1 MPPRTGFASKAA
13 KKATPPNHP
22 RPFTTSGGAGGVDGR
37 HLRDFIRDRRDAV
50 RRANEDLRNVDADD
64 SFASS
69 AKSTA
74 PWRELKANAAADL
87 GAILGELAP
96 PADLL
101 DFPEEPTEASVAS
114 AAGAKANDRRRAVDG
129 GGAGTSRSE
138 RVYDGDGARANG
150 AQKMDDLTSFSPG
163 EGERKLTSFSPGEG
177 KTTADPLWMRA
188 AFHRERSEEFTP
200 LTGHPPS
207 KGSTPRRV
215 LHGFPKSV
223 TPPAPPPEE
232 CEFTHALPSNLR
244 AKELSESERDPRRE
258 SESESESET
267 ESDDESPSWVVRA
280 TACDTP
286 IEPAEPSVRD
296 SLETGSAPAA
306 ENSRPSGPSPRI
318 WAEGDDVSDSEHEV
332 DASETEMGDAMCAG
346 GDERERGIGSGT
358 NLFRDSLAGMDS
370 IPGGQGVAS
379 SVAEI
384 ASSVEKALNS
394 METFQRIEQKVM
406 GESQPV
412 SRPSR
417 KFGDGIVSGRRISP
431 AKLARES
438 GEGEDGEATS
448 PTSPLPQVSTRR
460 ASPLEMERERRRE
473 RERAERDEK
482 ERREAEE
489 TEARLERELAEL
501 PTRKT
506 TVDDLDESTDDARY
520 DDVDEDEAAA
530 AADAIPDDMPPPRA
544 HTPEPDEDEEP
555 EDAYHRTPSAAAGY
569 HPWHHAPATD
579 PYHHQQVYRAA
590 ARKHHAAVGSGY
602 GVAADV
608 KQARLARVAS
618 APAGARRPSPSEKV
632 FKVAEKPL
640 KCQGS
645 YVAAA
650 EEAEARKRRE
660 SARRAA
666 LEAEAEAA
674 RREAAQAQMGRRA
687 QSADTQYVP
696 VFQPPGGSPQ
706 YHIHPGYHSP
716 PGYDAYGQQ
725 QQQQHVQQ
733 QHVQQYTDPHMQWHP
748 DPRQYQQQAAAQMHP
763 AHHPRPH
770 HHHQQ
775 QHWQQYPPQPLHHLH
790 HTAITPQPQPATTP
804 RKEGPK
810 RVTPQGRRA
819 PSGSGRRY
827 AETAPPKPRV
837 KFADTKE
844 GRAVRELLG
853 KSSAGA
859 GGERYVNRVKSST
872 GSPTSLSLEE
882 AKLLASLKR
891 LDAHCLAVPVDN
903 MRGSA
908 LDNGYHD
915 SPYVDP
921 GMGGRRSVE
930 EAALMASLARL
941 DTQLGGLGPPEREM
955 REIEERNARVGR
967 DVSVARR
974 HRVMPHAA
982 PPAVF
987 GTPPTVHY
995 GVSHLNPPPV
1005 PQYEPSPVG
1014 AGGAGNANRRRF
1026 EYQPPPLPPPTRRWR
1041 PPNREAGDVVKD
1053 HWGAPPPKVESA
1065 RRGRVRTAVGF
1076 TLPKVQTR
1084 HQEHSQGRIHGG
1096 RVSDYFY

>member
-1 MPPRTGFASKAA
+1 M
-13 KKATPPNHP
+13 
-22 RPFTTSGGAGGVDGR
+22 
-37 HLRDFIRDRRDAV
+37 
-50 RRANEDLRNVDADD
+50 
-64 SFASS
+64 
-69 AKSTA
+69 
-74 PWRELKANAAADL
+74 
-87 GAILGELAP
+87 
-96 PADLL
+96 
-101 DFPEEPTEASVAS
+101 
-114 AAGAKANDRRRAVDG
+114 
-129 GGAGTSRSE
+129 
-138 RVYDGDGARANG
+138 
-150 AQKMDDLTSFSPG
+150 
-163 EGERKLTSFSPGEG
+163 
-177 KTTADPLWMRA
+177 
-188 AFHRERSEEFTP
+188 
-200 LTGHPPS
+200 
-207 KGSTPRRV
+207 
-215 LHGFPKSV
+215 
-223 TPPAPPPEE
+223 
-232 CEFTHALPSNLR
+232 
-244 AKELSESERDPRRE
+244 
-258 SESESESET
+258 
-267 ESDDESPSWVVRA
+267 
-280 TACDTP
+280 
-286 IEPAEPSVRD
+286 
-296 SLETGSAPAA
+296 
-306 ENSRPSGPSPRI
+306 
-318 WAEGDDVSDSEHEV
+318 
-332 DASETEMGDAMCAG
+332 DASETEMDDAMCAG

-569 HPWHHAPATD
+569 HPRHHAPATD

-1014 AGGAGNANRRRF
+1014 AGARGNANRRRF

>member
-1 MPPRTGFASKAA
+1 M
-13 KKATPPNHP
+13 
-22 RPFTTSGGAGGVDGR
+22 
-37 HLRDFIRDRRDAV
+37 
-50 RRANEDLRNVDADD
+50 RRANEDLRNVDSPDD

-114 AAGAKANDRRRAVDG
+114 AAKAKANDRRRAVDAAN
-129 GGAGTSRSE
+129 AGTSRSE
-138 RVYDGDGARANG
+138 RVHDGDGA
-150 AQKMDDLTSFSPG
+150 QKLDGGQKLDELTSFSPG

-232 CEFTHALPSNLR
+232 CEFTHALSSNPPP
-244 AKELSESERDPRRE
+244 AESSESERVPERE
-258 SESESESET
+258 SESES
-267 ESDDESPSWVVRA
+267 ESDDESPSWVIRA

-296 SLETGSAPAA
+296 SLETGSAPVA

-332 DASETEMGDAMCAG
+332 DASETENDDAMNAG
-346 GDERERGIGSGT
+346 GDERERGRMGSGT
-358 NLFRDSLAGMDS
+358 NLFRDSLAGMD
-370 IPGGQGVAS
+370 IPGGPGVAS

-406 GESQPV
+406 GESRSVPAQV

-417 KFGDGIVSGRRISP
+417 KFGDGIVSGGRRIISP
-431 AKLARES
+431 AKLTRES
-438 GEGEDGEATS
+438 GEGEDGEVTS

-460 ASPLEMERERRRE
+460 TSPLEMERERRRE

-544 HTPEPDEDEEP
+544 HTPEPDEEEEP
-555 EDAYHRTPSAAAGY
+555 EDAYRRTPSAAAGY
-569 HPWHHAPATD
+569 HPRHHTPATD

-618 APAGARRPSPSEKV
+618 APAGARRPSPIEKV

-674 RREAAQAQMGRRA
+674 RREAAQAQIGRRA
-687 QSADTQYVP
+687 QSADTRYVP

-725 QQQQHVQQ
+725 QQQQ

-775 QHWQQYPPQPLHHLH
+775 QQHWQQYPPQHLH
-790 HTAITPQPQPATTP
+790 HHHHHHPAITPQPQPATTP
-804 RKEGPK
+804 RKEGAK

-853 KSSAGA
+853 KSSGKSS

-921 GMGGRRSVE
+921 GMRGRRSVE

-967 DVSVARR
+967 DVGVVRETFDQQKSY
-974 HRVMPHAA
+974 VMPHAA

-987 GTPPTVHY
+987 GTPHTVHH
-995 GVSHLNPPPV
+995 GVSHMSPPPV

-1014 AGGAGNANRRRF
+1014 AGGAGRLNRRRF

-1041 PPNREAGDVVKD
+1041 PPNREAGDVVTD

>member
-96 PADLL
+96 PVDLL
-101 DFPEEPTEASVAS
+101 DFPEEPTEESVAS

-129 GGAGTSRSE
+129 DGAGTSRSE

-150 AQKMDDLTSFSPG
+150 AQKLDN
-163 EGERKLTSFSPGEG
+163 LTSFSPGEG

-223 TPPAPPPEE
+223 APPAPPPEE
-232 CEFTHALPSNLR
+232 CEFTRAPPSNLR
-244 AKELSESERDPRRE
+244 AKEPPPAESSESERDPRRE
-258 SESESESET
+258 SESESESE
-267 ESDDESPSWVVRA
+267 SDDESPSWVIRA

-332 DASETEMGDAMCAG
+332 DASETEIDDAMCAG

-370 IPGGQGVAS
+370 IPGGRGVAS

-406 GESQPV
+406 GESQSVPAPV

-501 PTRKT
+501 RKT

-530 AADAIPDDMPPPRA
+530 AADAIPDEMRA

-555 EDAYHRTPSAAAGY
+555 GDAYHRTPSAAAGY
-569 HPWHHAPATD
+569 HPRHHAPATD

-660 SARRAA
+660 SARRAT

-725 QQQQHVQQ
+725 QQRQHAQQQHAQQ

-775 QHWQQYPPQPLHHLH
+775 QHCQQYPPQHLHHLH
-790 HTAITPQPQPATTP
+790 HPAITPQPQPATTP

-967 DVSVARR
+967 DVSIARR

-987 GTPPTVHY
+987 GTLPTVHY

-1014 AGGAGNANRRRF
+1014 AGGAGNANRCRF